1 MTYRGVVRNGVIELD
16 REEVLPEGTVVNIE
30 PAPTPAPDNGKGA
43 DGIPDLFRM
52 GRKAVS
58 TGIPD
63 LATNL
68 DHYLY
73 GHPKVNDAG

>member
-1 MTYRGVVRNGVIELD
+1 MTYRGTVRKGVVELEPGSD
-16 REEVLPEGTVVNIE
+16 LPDGTPVRVE
-30 PAPTPAPDNGKGA
+30 PETPVTSTQEQECECPAFFLA
-43 DGIPDLFRM
+43 
-52 GRKAVS
+52 GRDAVD

-73 GHPKVNDAG
+73 GHPKVCDGR